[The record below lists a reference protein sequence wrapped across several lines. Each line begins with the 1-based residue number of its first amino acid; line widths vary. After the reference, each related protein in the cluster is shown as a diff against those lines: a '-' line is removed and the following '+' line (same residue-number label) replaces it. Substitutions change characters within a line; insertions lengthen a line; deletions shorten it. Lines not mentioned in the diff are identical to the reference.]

1 MQKKKHEIELN
12 KLQKSEIRHSKNV
25 MNEKEKFQQKANDNK
40 EKLMKKYIS
49 FYWNRRNRK
58 KNKKINICILMKNMM
73 KNWEDQKK
81 LRGILKKK
89 EKIY

>member
-25 MNEKEKFQQKANDNK
+25 MNEKEKFEQKANDNK

-73 KNWEDQKK
+73 KNWED
-81 LRGILKKK
+81 
-89 EKIY
+89 